1 MLRAGWAVAAFFGYM
16 KGVANELAIRHV
28 KEVVPHN
35 DTLAGPWGRRGDQV
49 GCYISYLSTLGG
61 IWSCDRWRGAGTV
74 CAYVMD

>member
-1 MLRAGWAVAAFFGYM
+1 MLTAEAWGTGWAVAAFFGYM

-49 GCYISYLSTLGG
+49 LSSIPLLSPSG
-61 IWSCDRWRGAGTV
+61 SVFDSPV
-74 CAYVMD
+74 LP

>member
-1 MLRAGWAVAAFFGYM
+1 MLCAGWAVAAFFGYM

-49 GCYISYLSTLGG
+49 GFSIHISPHWAGYGYVTGG
-61 IWSCDRWRGAGTV
+61 EAHTVGAASG
-74 CAYVMD
+74 